1 MMEIDEGNLD
11 TLILVRLLAAPARK
25 SLSRSDVLRAVLL
38 ILRGSMDAAA
48 AKEAAL
54 SSLERLERKGL
65 REPGRMKPTPDGER
79 QALAALGVERTAV
92 PRSWREAKGLFLPL
106 ALGIPGG
113 RESRARVRDADAL
126 RAEVLRRQLGL
137 QGTAKLTFA
146 AALNQWAARE
156 LGLDGKPFTLA
167 RIRAHVLGRAIGL
180 DSARTSDQVAA
191 VAVAKFANARGSSG
205 TELRDA
211 LVRGWLRGGGA
222 ADDAAMTKPTES
234 SSSPAAPPL
243 DQFAG
248 VVRALA
254 HAETSAR
261 FGRDKVFIAS
271 LWHRAR
277 MIPEFQSLDEG
288 AFKALLVDAHRA
300 GLLHLSR
307 ADLTS
312 AMSPTMVRDSEVS
325 YLNAVFHFVN
335 DEVSP

>member
-1 MMEIDEGNLD
+1 MIKIDEEHLD
-11 TLILVRLLAAPARK
+11 TLILVRLLAASGRK
-25 SLSRSDVLRAVLL
+25 SLSRSDVLRAVLP
-38 ILRGSMDAAA
+38 ILRGSMDPAAA
-48 AKEAAL
+48 NEVTL

-65 REPGRMKPTPDGER
+65 REPGRMKPTLEGER
-79 QALAALGVERTAV
+79 HALTALGVERAAV
-92 PRSWREAKGLFLPL
+92 PRTWREAKGLLLPL
-106 ALGIPGG
+106 ALGMPGG
-113 RESRARVRDADAL
+113 RDSRARIRDADAL
-126 RAEVLRRQLGL
+126 RAEVVRKRLRL

-146 AALNQWAARE
+146 AALNQWAGRE

-180 DSARTSDQVAA
+180 DAPRTSDQVAA
-191 VAVAKFANARGSSG
+191 IAVAKFANARNSSAN
-205 TELRDA
+205 ELRDA
-211 LVRGWLRGGGA
+211 LVRGWLRSGGA
-222 ADDAAMTKPTES
+222 VDEATTAKPTES
-234 SSSPAAPPL
+234 TPAL
-243 DQFAG
+243 EEFAG

-254 HAETSAR
+254 HAETGAR

-277 MIPEFQSLDEG
+277 MTPELQSLDEG
-288 AFKALLVDAHRA
+288 TFKAMLVDAHRA

-335 DEVSP
+335 DEASP